1 MKRLAIKEKLLQEYD
16 IIGMKKKKSHFNSV
30 ERL

>member
-1 MKRLAIKEKLLQEYD
+1 MKRLAIKEKLLQESD
-16 IIGMKKKKSHFNSV
+16 IIGMWEWKSRFNSV